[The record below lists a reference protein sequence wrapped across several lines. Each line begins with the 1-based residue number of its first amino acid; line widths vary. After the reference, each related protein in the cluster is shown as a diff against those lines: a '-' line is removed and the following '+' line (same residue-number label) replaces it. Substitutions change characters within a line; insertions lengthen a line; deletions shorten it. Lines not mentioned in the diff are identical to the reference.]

1 MENIEILLKGDNDKN
16 KKVPERVAHGDK
28 KYGSQAQIKETPE
41 KAADRG
47 GEDQHGIAA
56 SSMNESV
63 ESRAQQPSGSSS
75 KASLKAAL

>member
-1 MENIEILLKGDNDKN
+1 MENIEILLIGDNDKN
-16 KKVPERVAHGDK
+16 KKVPESVTHGDK
-28 KYGSQAQIKETPE
+28 KHGSQAQIKISPE

-47 GEDQHGIAA
+47 GEDEHDIAA

-63 ESRAQQPSGSSS
+63 ESRGQQPSGSSS